1 MRKLGA
7 LLAPDRQSVDDAI
20 AGGLVAIIIVVLVV
34 NVAVR
39 SLPLTGLVWSV
50 ELVEQLFPWVVFLGA
65 AAAFR
70 MRREVVVDSIFAFLP
85 PRARMA
91 LMFIALLATCAV
103 AGIMAV
109 IGVRLVFKLMPQ
121 HTMLLDISLGWRAA
135 ALPAGMALIFVVSAV
150 RLVKFMT
157 NPAARAAEI
166 NVSHTADE

>member
-1 MRKLGA
+1 MRKFLGI
-7 LLAPDRQSVDDAI
+7 LAPDRHGPDGAV
-20 AGGLVAIIIVVLVV
+20 AGGLVAIIIVVLVA

-39 SLPLTGLVWSV
+39 SLSLTSFVWSV

-85 PRARMA
+85 PPARMA
-91 LMFIALLATCAV
+91 LMAIALVVTCAV
-103 AGIMAV
+103 AAILTV

-135 ALPAGMALIFVVSAV
+135 ALPVGMALIFVVSAM
-150 RLVKFMT
+150 RLLKFVT
-157 NPAARAAEI
+157 DPAARAAEI
-166 NVSHTADE
+166 NVSHTPDE